1 MTKTLKEHFG
11 EISALRK
18 QYRDW
23 LHTRIECLADTTPQV
38 ALALEVSKSV
48 LAAIDSLS
56 DDLSYRTEL
65 LVERQERRQIEIN
78 LLNANIM
85 ALRVTVSEIAHKRMQ
100 MKSADARLK
109 KIKARKEK
117 LQNMQGSLER
127 FVESKS
133 EEIKKQDEKRQQNA
147 EKNLP
152 GVS

>member
-65 LVERQERRQIEIN
+65 LVERQERRQ
-78 LLNANIM
+78 
-85 ALRVTVSEIAHKRMQ
+85 
-100 MKSADARLK
+100 
-109 KIKARKEK
+109 
-117 LQNMQGSLER
+117 
-127 FVESKS
+127 FVGAKGHC
-133 EEIKKQDEKRQQNA
+133 I
-147 EKNLP
+147 
-152 GVS
+152 

>member
-1 MTKTLKEHFG
+1 MTKTLKEHFE

-23 LHTRIECLADTTPQV
+23 LHTRIKCLADTTPQV

-78 LLNANIM
+78 LLNANIV

-100 MKSADARLK
+100 TKSAEARLK
-109 KIKARKEK
+109 KIKTREEK
-117 LQNMQGSLER
+117 LQSMQGRLER